1 MALWDV
7 QYINLRLTQ
16 TSGFNTLH
24 NLTAFAIFFL
34 IFNGSFKSYN
44 VKVMTG
50 MQIQHQA
57 ELTKVVLA
65 SFVIYVPDMFNFIA
79 TS

>member
-1 MALWDV
+1 
-7 QYINLRLTQ
+7 
-16 TSGFNTLH
+16 
-24 NLTAFAIFFL
+24 
-34 IFNGSFKSYN
+34 
-44 VKVMTG
+44 MTG